1 MYVCIVCIA
10 DSLKEALLYVYSNI
24 YSTAKYYTSTAK
36 YYTSTEQYYV
46 CKLGLYLNT
55 DRSVATAKEL

>member
-1 MYVCIVCIA
+1 MCIVCIA

-24 YSTAKYYTSTAK
+24 YSTAKYYTST
-36 YYTSTEQYYV
+36 EQYYV

-55 DRSVATAKEL
+55 DWSVATAKEL